1 MFPTLEGATIR
12 VGGGKVANSGD
23 SDGVYLVPVVGG
35 YVGQVRRVAEA
46 TKSGTTARAAPLL
59 VVIILLY
66 FTILEKLMLADSLSR
81 LSSTRAKW
89 KFPSDTSSIL

>member
-1 MFPTLEGATIR
+1 MIWGHLPY
-12 VGGGKVANSGD
+12 SGD
-23 SDGVYLVPVVGG
+23 SGSVYRGADGGG
-35 YVGQVRRVAEA
+35 YVGRVRRVAEG
-46 TKSGTTARAAPLL
+46 TRSGTTARAAPLL
-59 VVIILLY
+59 VAIILLY